1 MSGPFRSV
9 RRGAC
14 RKGCRGARRRASRGF
29 ALLALASLLLVGS
42 AAALLLGGGRGAGS
56 PGPERALADL
66 ARLVAARD
74 ALLAYATIYPELYGP
89 TGAGPGHLPCPDTDD
104 AFRLAGPN
112 PPCGRGDV
120 ATGRLPLHVTVA
132 ATRVGIDVDVGDE
145 PVRYRLATR
154 AANNPARRPM
164 VSDAGDASADRDAT
178 AVLASVGPDGAEV
191 SLALRES
198 DLRVAAERRVAAWVA
213 SRAALPGPV
222 GGEPRNVATE
232 ASTGSGPSTDRAT
245 GDGIDVL
252 ALVTRPTPSSSGED
266 VLLVDGVPQARHWF
280 AADGWARA
288 FRATVA
294 PACRD
299 AARACAWRADGSARR
314 AARLDARAGLVL
326 PPVELELAPI
336 GDADPASEAGA
347 GGESSAPGTRS

>member
-1 MSGPFRSV
+1 MSDPF
-9 RRGAC
+9 
-14 RKGCRGARRRASRGF
+14 RASRGF
-29 ALLALASLLLVGS
+29 ALLALAGLLLVGS
-42 AAALLLGGGRGAGS
+42 AAALLLGGGRGAGTPE
-56 PGPERALADL
+56 PGRALADL

-120 ATGRLPLHVTVA
+120 ATGRLPRHVTVA
-132 ATRVGIDVDVGDE
+132 STRVGIDVDAGGESVG
-145 PVRYRLATR
+145 YRLATR
-154 AANNPARRPM
+154 AANNPARRPS
-164 VSDAGDASADRDAT
+164 VPDAGDAYGASAGRDAT
-178 AVLASVGPDGAEV
+178 AVLASVGRDGAEV

-198 DLRVAAERRVAAWVA
+198 DLRVAAEGRVTAWVA

-222 GGEPRNVATE
+222 GDGPGNVATE
-232 ASTGSGPSTDRAT
+232 
-245 GDGIDVL
+245 DGIDAL
-252 ALVTRPTPSSSGED
+252 ALVTRRVPSSNGED
-266 VLLVDGVPQARHWF
+266 VLLVDGVPQDRHWF

-314 AARLDARAGLVL
+314 AARLDARADLAL
-326 PPVELELAPI
+326 PPVELELAPVD
-336 GDADPASEAGA
+336 DADPASEAGA
-347 GGESSAPGTRS
+347 GGESPGSGKRP

>member
-1 MSGPFRSV
+1 MKGPL
-9 RRGAC
+9 
-14 RKGCRGARRRASRGF
+14 RKVRRRARPRTRRRTSRGF
-29 ALLALASLLLVGS
+29 ALLALAGLLLVGS
-42 AAALLLGGGRGAGS
+42 AAALLLGGDRGAGR

-132 ATRVGIDVDVGDE
+132 ATRVGIDVDLGGE

-154 AANNPARRPM
+154 AANNPARRPFA
-164 VSDAGDASADRDAT
+164 SAGDDASGASTGRDAM
-178 AVLASVGPDGAEV
+178 AVLASVGRDGAEV

-198 DLRVAAERRVAAWVA
+198 ALRVAAERRVAAWVA
-213 SRAALPGPV
+213 SRAASPASNEDEPEDVEAGASV
-222 GGEPRNVATE
+222 GSR
-232 ASTGSGPSTDRAT
+232 PSTDRAT

-252 ALVTRPTPSSSGED
+252 ALVTRRVPSSSGED
-266 VLLVDGVPQARHWF
+266 MLLVDGVPQARHWF
-280 AADGWARA
+280 AADGWADV
-288 FRATVA
+288 FRVTVA

-299 AARACAWRADGSARR
+299 AARECAWRADGSARQ
-314 AARLDARAGLVL
+314 AARLEGRGELAL
-326 PPVELELAPI
+326 PLVELEFAPVD
-336 GDADPASEAGA
+336 DADPASEAGA
-347 GGESSAPGTRS
+347 GGEASGSGTRP